1 MEQKL
6 GSSSDDVLK
15 KPLQGGY
22 NPSTERRRDLDL
34 SDKIPGW
41 GIDLDPAVRPG
52 VPRDQARLIGS
63 DQLYPAFEQ
72 QVPRFKIFKSTE
84 HARLTPVF
92 GTSCPPSGLSGLIRA
107 QAYKLSEG
115 RVQHWLML
123 VTADRINVI
132 EGLLE
137 DFMHL
142 RIPNIPK
149 EMGWK
154 ADFKYNKKGI
164 AKAFFTIGG
173 VALSA
178 LALSKFLD
186 DRRKSKP
193 NFDYVVVDEEISVD
207 YPTAGDS
214 RASF

>member
-6 GSSSDDVLK
+6 GSSSEDVLK
-15 KPLQGGY
+15 KPLRGGY
-22 NPSTERRRDLDL
+22 NPPTEKRRDLDL
-34 SDKIPGW
+34 SDEIFGW

-52 VPRDQARLIGS
+52 VPRDQARMIGS

-72 QVPRFKIFKSTE
+72 QVPPFEIFKSTE

-115 RVQHWLML
+115 RVPHWLML
-123 VTADRINVI
+123 MTADRVDVV

-137 DFMHL
+137 DLMHL

-154 ADFKYNKKGI
+154 ADLKYNKAGI
-164 AKAFFTIGG
+164 AKAIFTIGG
-173 VALSA
+173 VALTV
-178 LALSKFLD
+178 LAVSKYLD
-186 DRRKSKP
+186 DRRRLKP
-193 NFDYVVVDEEISVD
+193 NFDYVSTDNEYTNN
-207 YPTAGDS
+207 YPSAGDS
-214 RASF
+214 RADY